1 MKYAL
6 FPVLLILC
14 TGCGTLAKSGTE
26 EMPAYIHRVAPEA
39 DGGHITFT
47 AVDNDDQSAELSGYS
62 REALVTRVA
71 AQDSPS
77 ADIPEEAFLDEN
89 YQATSLL
96 PVEPA
101 GPMTPLPTPER
112 PGELMTDYPAGP
124 TWIERSGFLDYM
136 IPVIFDLIDWGGGRL
151 IESFSGSNKKVSGK
165 SRRSSG
171 RSGREA
177 NRTRSKRTSNKGSS
191 RGWGRR

>member
-14 TGCGTLAKSGTE
+14 TGCGTLATSGTE

-39 DGGHITFT
+39 DGRHITST
-47 AVDNDDQSAELSGYS
+47 AVDNDDLQARLSEYPKK
-62 REALVTRVA
+62 ALVTRVA

-77 ADIPEEAFLDEN
+77 ADIPDEAFLDEN
-89 YQATSLL
+89 YQAISLL
-96 PVEPA
+96 SIEPEGPV
-101 GPMTPLPTPER
+101 TPLPTPEQPR
-112 PGELMTDYPAGP
+112 ELMTDYPAGP

-136 IPVIFDLIDWGGGRL
+136 IPVIFDLIDWGGGIL
-151 IESFSGSNKKVSGK
+151 IESLSGSKKKVSGK

-171 RSGREA
+171 RSGGKA

-191 RGWGRR
+191 RGRGRR